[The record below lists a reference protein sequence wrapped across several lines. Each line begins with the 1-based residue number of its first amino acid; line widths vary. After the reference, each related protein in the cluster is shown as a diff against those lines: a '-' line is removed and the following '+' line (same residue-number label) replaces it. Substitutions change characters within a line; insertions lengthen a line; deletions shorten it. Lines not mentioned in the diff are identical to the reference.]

1 MKKRTIRILVSRCW
15 YHMVYGITFLLMSFI
30 CSCSSSKAV
39 AKDKAA
45 GGNDIEKPDEK
56 GTDTS
61 SKDEVNTINMDDF
74 QNLGIETP
82 VIRLM
87 YGVQMPQPVKK

>member
-1 MKKRTIRILVSRCW
+1 M
-15 YHMVYGITFLLMSFI
+15 
-30 CSCSSSKAV
+30 

-45 GGNDIEKPDEK
+45 GGNDMEKPDEK